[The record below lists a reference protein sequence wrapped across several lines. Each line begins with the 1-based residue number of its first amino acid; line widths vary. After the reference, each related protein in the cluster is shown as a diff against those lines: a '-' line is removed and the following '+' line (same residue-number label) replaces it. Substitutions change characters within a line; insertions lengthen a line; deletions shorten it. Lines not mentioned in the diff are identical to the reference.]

1 MPNDTGLDTPIS
13 LRMSSHNTHRHWPIG
28 ADYRHQRTQR
38 ILDAAL
44 RILFVART
52 SENLGTRK
60 AQNSRRCYS
69 RKYTTK
75 IVPITSA
82 PAITTF
88 TSADAGAARTSAAL
102 PTPRTSKK
110 EPNKQ
115 LRTDCQNH
123 KRTCHK
129 NAGVGARQVHF
140 NVHRSSWDFNSFAR
154 TLKIQKRAN
163 THSRRQE
170 QCADYNA
177 KIGKSTSAPSIG
189 TLESEPT
196 TLTSTDARAT
206 GTSRAAAHR
215 GFFRRRAPTT
225 ISGDRGMSSSP
236 PLRRLAPTATSGD
249 RGMSPSAMAT
259 KSKDEMLFQIKP
271 TCL

>member
-1 MPNDTGLDTPIS
+1 
-13 LRMSSHNTHRHWPIG
+13 MSSHNTHRHWPIG

-129 NAGVGARQVHF
+129 SAGVGARQVHF

-215 GFFRRRAPTT
+215 GFFPAPRTHHNIRRPRDVVQSPAPTPRT
-225 ISGDRGMSSSP
+225 HRNI
-236 PLRRLAPTATSGD
+236 RRPRDVSQCHGNKKQRWNALSN
-249 RGMSPSAMAT
+249 
-259 KSKDEMLFQIKP
+259 
-271 TCL
+271 

>member
-215 GFFRRRAPTT
+215 GFFPAPRTHHNIRRPRDVVQSPAPTPRT
-225 ISGDRGMSSSP
+225 HRNI
-236 PLRRLAPTATSGD
+236 RRPRDVSQCHGNKKQ
-249 RGMSPSAMAT
+249 R
-259 KSKDEMLFQIKP
+259 
-271 TCL
+271 